1 MTLKFILVAV
11 ALITGS
17 IPTDNWKSDA
27 SKAQIS
33 FTIKGPLGKVN
44 GKFSGLK
51 TEIKFDE
58 NDLPGSSFTAS
69 IEAKTV
75 STGIGLRNRDLR
87 KKKIWLDTN
96 KYPSITFKSK
106 KIEKEGS
113 GYKATGEL
121 TLKGISK
128 PTEIPFTFSSEGE
141 TGIFKGQFTIN
152 REDFK
157 VGKSGGSVGKI
168 VTIML
173 EVPVKKNIP

>member
-11 ALITGS
+11 ALIAGS

-27 SKAQIS
+27 SKAKIS
-33 FTIKGPLGKVN
+33 FTIEGPFGKVN
-44 GKFSGLK
+44 GKFAGLK

-87 KKKIWLDTN
+87 NKKIWLDTD
-96 KYPSITFKSK
+96 KYPSITFRSK

-128 PTEIPFTFSSEGE
+128 PTEIPFTFSSKGE

-168 VTIML
+168 VTIIL